1 MKRGVRVA
9 AKEAMQRFNYDPLEV
24 LILHAQ
30 DASTSSGVKLEI
42 AETLL
47 PYMYPKLSNITVE
60 GEVVSNTNA
69 ESQAVMLRRILAN
82 PELADAAQRL
92 SIAAAESALEYE
104 TNTAGLGPSDIGGMI
119 Q

>member
-1 MKRGVRVA
+1 MALKKGVRIA

-24 LILHAQ
+24 LVRFAQ
-30 DASTSSGVKLEI
+30 DAQTNNDTKMHI

-47 PYMYPKLSNITVE
+47 PYMYPKLSNVTVE
-60 GEVVSNTNA
+60 GEVTTNVTA
-69 ESQAVMLRRILAN
+69 ESQAALLRRVLEN

-92 SIAAAESALEYE
+92 SLAAAEAALE
-104 TNTAGLGPSDIGGMI
+104 SDIGGTI

>member
-1 MKRGVRVA
+1 MSFRKTVRIA

-24 LILHAQ
+24 LVRFAQ
-30 DASTSSGVKLEI
+30 DPATHNETKLKI

-47 PYMYPKLSNITVE
+47 PFMYPKLSNVTVE
-60 GEVVSNTNA
+60 GELQTTSTA
-69 ESQAVMLRRILAN
+69 EVQASMLRRILEN

-92 SIAAAESALEYE
+92 SIAAAEAALE
-104 TNTAGLGPSDIGGMI
+104 TDIGDTSGMV

>member
-1 MKRGVRVA
+1 MARPNVRVA
-9 AKEAMQRFNYDPLEV
+9 AKAAMQAFNYDPLEV
-24 LILHAQ
+24 LVRFAQ
-30 DASTSSGVKLEI
+30 DASSNNDTKLKI

-60 GEVVSNTNA
+60 GEVVSNATA
-69 ESQAVMLRRILAN
+69 ESQTMLLRRILEN

-92 SIAAAESALEYE
+92 SIAAAESAIE
-104 TNTAGLGPSDIGGMI
+104 SDIGGIGGML